1 LLKPNAAEPQPKRAS
16 ARTTNA
22 TRFAVI
28 DVILSAVHP
37 ALRARLSRPL
47 VYVGGCYGCTV
58 GLQVAH
64 IAPRSSEAILLAVDV
79 IEHFRTGAVAV
90 HGEVAGNVVV
100 THSVDQLAAQGGMVA
115 ERFLQSFADLLLA
128 KEAEFQG
135 VVLTADA
142 DVVDEEVILGDFV
155 PLLGVIPVPT
165 GVGDQQAVPVDQG
178 VVDGDYAVVTVASSF
193 PKNKP

>member
-1 LLKPNAAEPQPKRAS
+1 
-16 ARTTNA
+16 
-22 TRFAVI
+22 
-28 DVILSAVHP
+28 
-37 ALRARLSRPL
+37 
-47 VYVGGCYGCTV
+47 
-58 GLQVAH
+58 
-64 IAPRSSEAILLAVDV
+64 
-79 IEHFRTGAVAV
+79 
-90 HGEVAGNVVV
+90 
-100 THSVDQLAAQGGMVA
+100 MVA

-142 DVVDEEVILGDFV
+142 DVVDEEVILSDFV